1 MQQENT
7 EQLARLWTQS
17 QSVVGAYI
25 LSLVRDFHIA
35 EDLLQQVAV
44 VLVREF
50 EKYDP
55 ARPFLPWAM
64 GIAKNMVLK
73 SRRDMLR
80 DSGGLLDQEL
90 VDRVQAA
97 FEEQSEGWVAVR
109 QALRACLE
117 KQSKRMLEVLRWRY
131 AYDLKPQEVAHSS
144 RQVEYRQCQ
153 GQLDK
158 DAPRPIVPPRTG
170 SSSVEPPCYRAGG
183 FGRAGYFPS
192 GMDRL
197 SPVLANFDR

>member
-25 LSLVRDFHIA
+25 LSLVRDFHVA
-35 EDLLQQVAV
+35 EDILQQVAV

-50 EKYDP
+50 EKYDA

-64 GIAKNMVLK
+64 GIAKNVVLK
-73 SRRDMLR
+73 SRRDMAR

-131 AYDLKPQEVAHSS
+131 AYDLKPQEVAHRMGVTSGAV
-144 RQVEYRQCQ
+144 RVMLHR
-153 GQLDK
+153 
-158 DAPRPIVPPRTG
+158 A
-170 SSSVEPPCYRAGG
+170 RAGL
-183 FGRAGYFPS
+183 RECI
-192 GMDRL
+192 DRKL
-197 SPVLANFDR
+197 RTV